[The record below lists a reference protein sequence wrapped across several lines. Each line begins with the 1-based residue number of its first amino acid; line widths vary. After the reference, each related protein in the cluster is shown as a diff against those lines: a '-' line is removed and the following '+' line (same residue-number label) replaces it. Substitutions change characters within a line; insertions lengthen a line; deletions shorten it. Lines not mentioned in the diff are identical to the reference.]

1 MSKRKRAVRK
11 VKVVKRKRNS
21 YTVEQKIQV
30 IKYAK
35 EQGNIKAAEHFNID
49 RSMVGCWVT
58 ASSKWNIETNEKS
71 KRVGFRRKAFFSEA
85 EKKLYDWTI
94 E

>member
-21 YTVEQKIQV
+21 YTIEQKIQV

-35 EQGNIKAAEHFNID
+35 EQRNIKAAEYFNID
-49 RSMVGCWVT
+49 HSIVGRWVT
-58 ASSKWNIETNEKS
+58 ASLK
-71 KRVGFRRKAFFSEA
+71 
-85 EKKLYDWTI
+85 
-94 E
+94 

>member
-1 MSKRKRAVRK
+1 M
-11 VKVVKRKRNS
+11 VKHKCNS

-49 RSMVGCWVT
+49 CSMVGHWVT
-58 ASSKWNIETNEKS
+58 ASSKWNIKTNEKS
-71 KRVGFRRKAFFSEA
+71 KQVGSR
-85 EKKLYDWTI
+85 
-94 E
+94 